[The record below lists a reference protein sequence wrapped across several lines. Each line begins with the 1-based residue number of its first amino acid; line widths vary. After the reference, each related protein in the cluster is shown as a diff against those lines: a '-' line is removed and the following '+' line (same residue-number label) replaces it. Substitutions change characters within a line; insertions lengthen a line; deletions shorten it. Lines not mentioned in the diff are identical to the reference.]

1 MVKENSRCPKPGKKG
16 GCGGWKLQ
24 PPLPLCPW
32 LCLRPPCGLTKDSP
46 GADVCAGQPPGLGV
60 KKRKKP
66 RIIIIPILQTMKWRD
81 REAKYLALNPTG
93 DKSQSQDSDSGS
105 LRTPQHYV
113 LKHVLKQVSILRVA
127 IYCLL
132 PNLFVWNIEIRE
144 SQPEKLNWIL
154 TIINVC
160 SRITFKMKNNE
171 SWDCKAL
178 PGRWLWG
185 LVVKEWFAV
194 RCINL
199 GGNK

>member
-1 MVKENSRCPKPGKKG
+1 MGYAIFKLGRQATQSVLWSWSRKTAAAQNLVRREGVEDESFNPSSS
-16 GCGGWKLQ
+16 
-24 PPLPLCPW
+24 CPW

-144 SQPEKLNWIL
+144 SQPEKLN
-154 TIINVC
+154 
-160 SRITFKMKNNE
+160 
-171 SWDCKAL
+171 
-178 PGRWLWG
+178 
-185 LVVKEWFAV
+185 
-194 RCINL
+194 
-199 GGNK
+199 